1 MYFRKG
7 DLKMKKSKL
16 SIGLVTSFI
25 GALALTSCG
34 ETPAV
39 TSSDT
44 SIVDFIGYNS
54 EDEKLTIDIDKFYSE
69 YGDSDEGTTLFYNA
83 VLEALIRYEYKGL
96 SERDTTLKAYTALT
110 KEADEKLQAQNKW
123 QRIQR

>member
-1 MYFRKG
+1 
-7 DLKMKKSKL
+7 MKKL

-39 TSSDT
+39 TTDDK

-54 EDEKLTIDIDKFYSE
+54 TEDKLNIDIDKFYSE

-96 SERDTTLKAYTALT
+96 SERETTLLRAYSEIT
-110 KEADEKLQAQNKW
+110 KEADEKLQAQKRVAEEYNHD
-123 QRIQR
+123 QSTEER